1 MKYRSEVLL
10 YSTIF
15 YFHKIWEIWG
25 KGFYLW
31 VSSMKYVC
39 IHLYI
44 ITGAWLLVYMSLDFL
59 WAFTQVLI
67 IILLIYDS
75 LQFDIPGQWS
85 MYWLVKNI
93 PFEMLLICYQWYRH
107 VFLADWY
114 TTIVS
119 VSRMVRHAF
128 NYYIVWDVYNLFY
141 VCVQIKPMYLLLF
154 VLV

>member
-1 MKYRSEVLL
+1 MRKRILFVSLQHEICL
-10 YSTIF
+10 YTSI
-15 YFHKIWEIWG
+15 YHNR
-25 KGFYLW
+25 
-31 VSSMKYVC
+31 C
-39 IHLYI
+39 
-44 ITGAWLLVYMSLDFL
+44 LVAGMYTSLDFL

-67 IILLIYDS
+67 IILLRYNS

>member
-1 MKYRSEVLL
+1 MRKRILFASLQHEICL
-10 YSTIF
+10 YTSI
-15 YFHKIWEIWG
+15 YHIR
-25 KGFYLW
+25 
-31 VSSMKYVC
+31 C
-39 IHLYI
+39 
-44 ITGAWLLVYMSLDFL
+44 LVAGMYTSLDFL

-67 IILLIYDS
+67 IILLRYNS

-107 VFLADWY
+107 VFLVDWY

-119 VSRMVRHAF
+119 VTRMVRHAF

>member
-25 KGFYLW
+25 KGFYLR

-44 ITGAWLLVYMSLDFL
+44 ITGAWLLVYVSWFSLSVYSSVNYYLTHIRFPTV
-59 WAFTQVLI
+59 WYTGPVVYVLI
-67 IILLIYDS
+67 
-75 LQFDIPGQWS
+75 GQ
-85 MYWLVKNI
+85 NI

>member
-1 MKYRSEVLL
+1 MRERILFASLQHEICL
-10 YSTIF
+10 YTSI
-15 YFHKIWEIWG
+15 YHNR
-25 KGFYLW
+25 
-31 VSSMKYVC
+31 C
-39 IHLYI
+39 
-44 ITGAWLLVYMSLDFL
+44 LVAGMYTSLDFL
-59 WAFTQVLI
+59 WVFTQVLI
-67 IILLIYDS
+67 IILLRYNS

-107 VFLADWY
+107 VFLVDWY

>member
-1 MKYRSEVLL
+1 MRKRILFASLQHEICLYTSIYHNRCLVAGICLLIFSERL
-10 YSTIF
+10 
-15 YFHKIWEIWG
+15 
-25 KGFYLW
+25 
-31 VSSMKYVC
+31 
-39 IHLYI
+39 
-44 ITGAWLLVYMSLDFL
+44 
-59 WAFTQVLI
+59 TQVLI